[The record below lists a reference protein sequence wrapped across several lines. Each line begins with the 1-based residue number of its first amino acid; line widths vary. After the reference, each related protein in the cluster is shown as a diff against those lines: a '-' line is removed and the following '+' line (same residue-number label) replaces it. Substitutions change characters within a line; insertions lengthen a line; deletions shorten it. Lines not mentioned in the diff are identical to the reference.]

1 MRDNFEFLDV
11 ITVLSFILQ
20 LNNNGMQNEIDK
32 AVDDIH
38 RHLKEQDDKI
48 NQILERQVQKDDS

>member
-20 LNNNGMQNEIDK
+20 LNNNGMQSEIDK

-48 NQILERQVQKDDS
+48 DQILERQVQKDDS

>member
-20 LNNNGMQNEIDK
+20 LNNNGMQSEIDK

>member
-20 LNNNGMQNEIDK
+20 LNNNGMQSEIDK

-48 NQILERQVQKDDS
+48 NQILEKQVQKDDS

>member
-1 MRDNFEFLDV
+1 MYSNPFLP
-11 ITVLSFILQ
+11 Q
-20 LNNNGMQNEIDK
+20 LNNNGMQSEIDK

-48 NQILERQVQKDDS
+48 NQILEKQVQKDDS

>member
-20 LNNNGMQNEIDK
+20 LNNNGMQSEIDK

-48 NQILERQVQKDDS
+48 NQILERQVQKG

>member
-20 LNNNGMQNEIDK
+20 LNNNGMQSEIDK

-38 RHLKEQDDKI
+38 RHLKEQDDKV

>member
-1 MRDNFEFLDV
+1 MQDNLDFLDV

-20 LNNNGMQNEIDK
+20 LNNRNVQADIDR

-38 RHLKEQDDKI
+38 KHLQTQDDKLDML
-48 NQILERQVQKDDS
+48 LERQVHNEL